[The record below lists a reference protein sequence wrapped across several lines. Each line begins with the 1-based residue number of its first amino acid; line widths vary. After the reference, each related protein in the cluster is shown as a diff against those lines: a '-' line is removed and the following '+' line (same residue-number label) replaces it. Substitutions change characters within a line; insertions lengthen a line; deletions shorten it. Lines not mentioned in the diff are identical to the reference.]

1 MGNISTS
8 EKNLGDRLASI
19 LDKAKFVHHE
29 AKDFVASTA
38 IAENVFLE
46 FLKYSNAKLAKHLQD
61 SETETKKFFAF
72 LSDEILKKGTAECL
86 RRGIS
91 YNGSSTTLYFTSP
104 DPSLPKTDEEYNHN
118 IFGYAREVYYQQNGA
133 NRIDFV
139 IFLNGFPLVTIELKN
154 NLTDTKVDR
163 KSVV

>member
-1 MGNISTS
+1 MGNNSKS
-8 EKNLGDRLASI
+8 EKYLGDRLAAI

-72 LSDEILKKGTAECL
+72 L
-86 RRGIS
+86 
-91 YNGSSTTLYFTSP
+91 
-104 DPSLPKTDEEYNHN
+104 
-118 IFGYAREVYYQQNGA
+118 
-133 NRIDFV
+133 
-139 IFLNGFPLVTIELKN
+139 
-154 NLTDTKVDR
+154 
-163 KSVV
+163 